1 MRVDAKYNAA
11 GQRNQEDRDID
22 SRGFSLIELLI
33 VIAIILILAA
43 IAIPNLIQARIAANE
58 AAAASSVRT
67 ITTAAVVYS
76 TTYLNGYPP
85 NMATLG
91 PPGGGGQATCDG
103 ADLID
108 PILTTAPFQKSGYT
122 YSYTGSS
129 PVPLAGGCAA
139 PGNNVYLVT
148 RILHN
153 SSRSK
158 HNLRE
163 ALHLRRKYP
172 SMLLSCVSVT
182 SNSKPYTSN
191 ISTDLHPRR
200 LKRRRITACRP
211 QQLWPGGTRIAPR
224 LVRHQAEPPANLVL
238 DQVR

>member
-11 GQRNQEDRDID
+11 GQRNQEDRDND

-33 VIAIILILAA
+33 VIAIILIIAA
-43 IAIPNLIQARIAANE
+43 IAIPNLIQARISANE

-148 RILHN
+148 AVPMIPGFTGNQSFCSDEPGVIHYN
-153 SSRSK
+153 TTGVAIASSGACV
-158 HNLRE
+158 
-163 ALHLRRKYP
+163 ALPTL
-172 SMLLSCVSVT
+172 
-182 SNSKPYTSN
+182 
-191 ISTDLHPRR
+191 
-200 LKRRRITACRP
+200 
-211 QQLWPGGTRIAPR
+211 Q
-224 LVRHQAEPPANLVL
+224 
-238 DQVR
+238 

>member
-1 MRVDAKYNAA
+1 MRVVRKDNSANWHTQKGRGN
-11 GQRNQEDRDID
+11 D

-33 VIAIILILAA
+33 VIAIILIIAA
-43 IAIPNLIQARIAANE
+43 IAIPNLIQARISANE

-122 YSYTGSS
+122 YSYTGST
-129 PVPLAGGCAA
+129 PVTLGAGCTA
-139 PGNNVYLVT
+139 PGFNGYLVT
-148 RILHN
+148 AVPMI
-153 SSRSK
+153 
-158 HNLRE
+158 E
-163 ALHLRRKYP
+163 GF
-172 SMLLSCVSVT
+172 T
-182 SNSKPYTSN
+182 
-191 ISTDLHPRR
+191 
-200 LKRRRITACRP
+200 
-211 QQLWPGGTRIAPR
+211 GTRSYCS
-224 LVRHQAEPPANLVL
+224 
-238 DQVR
+238 